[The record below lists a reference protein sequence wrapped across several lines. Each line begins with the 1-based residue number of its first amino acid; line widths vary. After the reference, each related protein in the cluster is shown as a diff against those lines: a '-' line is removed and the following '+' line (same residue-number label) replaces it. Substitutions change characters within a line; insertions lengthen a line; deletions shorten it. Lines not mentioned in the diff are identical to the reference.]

1 MKINLNNTTTKPLN
15 QNRMKFILLI
25 GSISSI
31 VASIA
36 TAQTHQSQTCAIQAV
51 VFFCAYC
58 IVSEI
63 QKLKLK

>member
-1 MKINLNNTTTKPLN
+1 
-15 QNRMKFILLI
+15 MKFILLI